1 MRSTRAS
8 KSDGEQNAGASNQIK
23 QSAGCKPI
31 SLLVDL
37 EEENRDLRK
46 SVADLALENHLLKTG
61 QGRST
66 KE

>member
-8 KSDGEQNAGASNQIK
+8 KSDGNRNAEATNQIK
-23 QSAGCKPI
+23 ESSGCKPI